1 MDKNTRTDNSNQGG
15 IFMKKTVFFAAA
27 VLVAIACAVPV
38 GAQTGGKVPF
48 DITGSLVLPMED
60 NVDMGIGLGVDAFFW
75 KPKSVPE
82 LQVGG
87 RFALNFITGDAD
99 GTVWEFLPTCRYWLS
114 TNTNIR
120 FFLEGSL
127 GLYHVRAEHFSDTD
141 LGLGLGAGMV
151 FKNNIFAMPKI
162 NVSDFDYIALTV
174 GKLF

>member
-1 MDKNTRTDNSNQGG
+1 MKRT
-15 IFMKKTVFFAAA
+15 IFLAAA
-27 VLVAIACAVPV
+27 IFATIACAVTV
-38 GAQTGGKVPF
+38 FAQSGGNVPF

-75 KPKSVPE
+75 KPISAPD
-82 LQVGG
+82 LQIGG

-99 GTVWEFLPTCRYWLS
+99 GTVWEFLPTCRYWVS

-127 GLYHVRAEHFSDTD
+127 GLYHARAEHHSETD

-151 FKNNIFAMPKI
+151 FKNNVFAMPKI
-162 NVSDFDYIALTV
+162 NVSDFDYISLTV